1 MFSNWH
7 PIFSVLAVTSSV
19 LTLTAISVER
29 FFAIMFPMRRYKS
42 AAITTI
48 VVCTNWLLSAGMA
61 LPHLIVRRT
70 FEYYWANRH
79 EVWCDEVWP
88 QVYTDAH
95 CHTKMP
101 ARVVYYTVVVVV
113 MYFIPIFV
121 MVCAYTMIVIK
132 MMLRKRPGSLVT
144 TSREIQDKSRR
155 KVIWHCNALYI
166 KPKQHTTHTL
176 KLSTMIGERE

>member
-1 MFSNWH
+1 M
-7 PIFSVLAVTSSV
+7 LAVTSSV

-29 FFAIMFPMRRYKS
+29 FFAIVFPLRQYKTPV
-42 AAITTI
+42 ITTV
-48 VVCTNWLLSAGMA
+48 VVCTNWLLSVGMA

-88 QVYTDAH
+88 QVYTDSD

-101 ARVVYYTVVVVV
+101 GRVVYYTIVCIV

-132 MMLRKRPGSLVT
+132 MLMRQRPGSLVI
-144 TSREIQDKSRR
+144 TSREIQDRSRR
-155 KVIWHCNALYI
+155 KVSS
-166 KPKQHTTHTL
+166 PL
-176 KLSTMIGERE
+176 KTIFILKVKTDLFPSMYARFKVSVESVKR